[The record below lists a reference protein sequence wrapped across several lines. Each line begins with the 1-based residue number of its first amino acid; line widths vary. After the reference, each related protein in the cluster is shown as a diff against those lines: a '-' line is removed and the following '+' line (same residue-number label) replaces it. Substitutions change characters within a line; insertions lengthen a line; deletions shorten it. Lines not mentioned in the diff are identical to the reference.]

1 MAKTKILKADSVH
14 IHPSWKAVLQG
25 EFEEPYFSEIKNFL
39 IREKKAGKKIYPPG
53 PLIFN
58 AFDSTPFEKVKVVI
72 LGQDPYHGPGQAMG
86 LSFSVPKGVKPP
98 PSLINVFKEIE
109 SDLGIEPPDHGDLSH
124 WASQGVFLLN
134 AILTVEHK
142 KAGSHRKMGWEKFT
156 DAVIKTLSA
165 RRDQLVFLL
174 WGNYA
179 KTKIP
184 LIDQMKHYVL
194 DSPHPSP
201 LARGGFFNKHHFSK
215 TNELLIQSGKKPIN
229 WEKL

>member
-1 MAKTKILKADSVH
+1 MKADSVN
-14 IHPSWKAVLQG
+14 IHPSWKEVLKG
-25 EFEEPYFSEIKNFL
+25 EFESDYFSEIKNFL
-39 IREKKAGKKIYPPG
+39 LREKKAGKKIYPPG

-58 AFDSTPFEKVKVVI
+58 AFDSTPFKKVKVVI
-72 LGQDPYHGPGQAMG
+72 LGQDPYHGPGQAIG

-109 SDLGIEPPDHGDLSH
+109 SDLGIAPPDHGDLSH

-156 DAVIKTLSA
+156 DAVIKTLSD
-165 RRDQLVFLL
+165 RREQLVFLL
-174 WGNYA
+174 WGNFA

-201 LARGGFFNKHHFSK
+201 LARGGFFNNHHFSK

-229 WEKL
+229 WTVH